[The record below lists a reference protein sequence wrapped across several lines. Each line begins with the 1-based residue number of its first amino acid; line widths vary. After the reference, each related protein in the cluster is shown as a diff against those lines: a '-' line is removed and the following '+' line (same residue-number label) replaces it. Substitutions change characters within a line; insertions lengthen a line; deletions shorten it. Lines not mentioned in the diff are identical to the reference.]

1 MNRQPTRL
9 GRPPGAR
16 STKVRPPSVVA
27 ENNATDEKPKF
38 IQPTKHSEQLAVDNI
53 KLAQQRAHLMAIK
66 TRMPFDDLYQVAL
79 IGLIKGCRRYD
90 PTKINPKTNEPY
102 KLSTIAVQFIDGAM
116 RQYLRDRGHSSGVKF
131 PDRWRD
137 KASIVRKM
145 HGEGKKADQIAEVTK
160 LRADEVSEILEA
172 QSTPV
177 ALDPEIKLYASSGD
191 DGDMDDFY
199 ELSQALM
206 IADSAHESISE
217 ADQNILDTGWNHPRR
232 RQLATGPFWQF
243 MQRVRRIASGL
254 PIITEKQIDLLIEV
268 TQEPTEVGISNTAT
282 KKRISEPKEILEL
295 AMNQLDLF

>member
-137 KASIVRKM
+137 R
-145 HGEGKKADQIAEVTK
+145 
-160 LRADEVSEILEA
+160 
-172 QSTPV
+172 P
-177 ALDPEIKLYASSGD
+177 ALCA
-191 DGDMDDFY
+191 
-199 ELSQALM
+199 
-206 IADSAHESISE
+206 
-217 ADQNILDTGWNHPRR
+217 RC
-232 RQLATGPFWQF
+232 
-243 MQRVRRIASGL
+243 
-254 PIITEKQIDLLIEV
+254 TEKAKKQI
-268 TQEPTEVGISNTAT
+268 
-282 KKRISEPKEILEL
+282 R
-295 AMNQLDLF
+295 